1 MKTNIKTG
9 LIHIENHK
17 KNQTEYKVSKSY
29 KEILFQHLFT
39 LFNGI
44 NLFLAIIVFFT
55 GSQRN
60 MLFMGTVTLNT
71 IIGLVQ
77 EIRSK
82 HKLDR
87 LSILNQ
93 TKIQVLRN
101 SKIQWIGLEDIVVDD
116 ILILKTGIQIPC
128 DGIVVEGNIEC
139 DESILTGESI
149 SILKNVKDSVYAG
162 SIVTSGMAKMQVL
175 KVAEDMYVF
184 SIIKDAKRYKRYP
197 SQLRDSLNFIIK
209 WCTYILCPLGT
220 ILFVVQYNLFG
231 YTQAVLSTVAAV
243 VGMIPEGLVFLTSV
257 ALSIGAQKMAR
268 ANVLV
273 QELYC
278 LETLAR
284 VDTLCLDKTGT
295 LTKGN
300 LKVIKI
306 DSQMDVIPI
315 LQDMMY
321 ALPDDNATAKAIREY
336 VGDNHFK
343 EAIQVLPFSSE
354 RKYSQVIF
362 SDGDYKLGAYEF
374 IVNEID
380 ETVKDKIF
388 SYTSKGYRVLVLYS
402 NEVLAYICIQDEL
415 KEDVKEILSYFKEQG
430 VMIKVISGDD
440 TNTVRSICE
449 QANLNGL
456 SFDMRQSKNIPNEI
470 SQYSFF
476 GRVAPEQKKEMIASL
491 KQQGHIVA
499 MIGDGVNDIM
509 ALKEADCSIS
519 MGSGSEACKNI
530 ASLILLN
537 NQFSSLPEL
546 LKQGRCVI
554 NNIQKSASLFLVKNI
569 FSMGLAILALLII
582 KEYPFKPIQLTL
594 ISALST
600 GIPSFVLTLE
610 PNENRIEGNF
620 LKNVVSKAIP
630 GAFCVIL
637 SVLGCFFYRQF
648 IEMTNEQYST
658 ICTILA
664 GCNALFV
671 LKGVCKPFT
680 KIRQLLIGSMSVC
693 FLFSI
698 LFFPS
703 FFYLVPLQWKHI
715 LYILISVC
723 LMPVVLKILSNICS
737 RIAGF

>member
-1 MKTNIKTG
+1 
-9 LIHIENHK
+9 
-17 KNQTEYKVSKSY
+17 
-29 KEILFQHLFT
+29 
-39 LFNGI
+39 
-44 NLFLAIIVFFT
+44 
-55 GSQRN
+55 
-60 MLFMGTVTLNT
+60 
-71 IIGLVQ
+71 
-77 EIRSK
+77 
-82 HKLDR
+82 
-87 LSILNQ
+87 
-93 TKIQVLRN
+93 
-101 SKIQWIGLEDIVVDD
+101 
-116 ILILKTGIQIPC
+116 
-128 DGIVVEGNIEC
+128 
-139 DESILTGESI
+139 
-149 SILKNVKDSVYAG
+149 
-162 SIVTSGMAKMQVL
+162 
-175 KVAEDMYVF
+175 
-184 SIIKDAKRYKRYP
+184 
-197 SQLRDSLNFIIK
+197 
-209 WCTYILCPLGT
+209 
-220 ILFVVQYNLFG
+220 
-231 YTQAVLSTVAAV
+231 
-243 VGMIPEGLVFLTSV
+243 
-257 ALSIGAQKMAR
+257 
-268 ANVLV
+268 
-273 QELYC
+273 
-278 LETLAR
+278 
-284 VDTLCLDKTGT
+284 
-295 LTKGN
+295 
-300 LKVIKI
+300 
-306 DSQMDVIPI
+306 
-315 LQDMMY
+315 
-321 ALPDDNATAKAIREY
+321 
-336 VGDNHFK
+336 
-343 EAIQVLPFSSE
+343 
-354 RKYSQVIF
+354 
-362 SDGDYKLGAYEF
+362 
-374 IVNEID
+374 
-380 ETVKDKIF
+380 
-388 SYTSKGYRVLVLYS
+388 
-402 NEVLAYICIQDEL
+402 
-415 KEDVKEILSYFKEQG
+415 
-430 VMIKVISGDD
+430 MIKVISGDD

-519 MGSGSEACKNI
+519 MGLGSEACKNI

-648 IEMTNEQYST
+648 IGMTNEQYST

-703 FFYLVPLQWKHI
+703 FFYLVPLQWNHI

-723 LMPVVLKILSNICS
+723 LMPAVLKILSNICS